1 MAYSEQSVELS
12 EQSTTYLRPV
22 QVEEQYPVKAN
33 HLAQL
38 RHQGRGPRYI
48 KRGRLIA
55 YRASDIEQ
63 WLNDGLVEPRPPV
76 VPSTSSRRRKASA

>member
-1 MAYSEQSVELS
+1 MAYSEQSVEMA
-12 EQSTTYLRPV
+12 EKPTAYLRPA
-22 QVEEQYPVKAN
+22 QVEAQYPVKAN

-38 RHQGRGPRYI
+38 RHQGLGPRYI

-63 WLNDGLVEPRPPV
+63 WLNDGLVEPRLPV
-76 VPSTSSRRRKASA
+76 VPDPAPRRRKVSA

>member
-1 MAYSEQSVELS
+1 MSEKSL
-12 EQSTTYLRPV
+12 TYLRPA
-22 QVEEQYPVKAN
+22 QVEAQYPVKAN

-38 RHQGRGPRYI
+38 RHQGLGPRYI

-63 WLNDGLVEPRPPV
+63 WLNDGLVEPHRPA
-76 VPSTSSRRRKASA
+76 VPDPSPRRRKVSA